1 MLPHAESHAPRPHP
15 DAPQEIVE
23 NFDHYKKLHDSG
35 PHFDPEKLVK
45 HGAAEGVAQGEPV
58 AADETSTI
66 YDLPSR
72 FWDTPALRWS
82 PAEMEAINVC
92 HTHSRSRAARRCWMP
107 NRRSRKRIEER
118 RHERLRAGRAV
129 VVRGAV
135 AA

>member
-1 MLPHAESHAPRPHP
+1 MLRPTLVRLAHTYKPMMRFPDRKAPKESHAPRPHP

-45 HGAAEGVAQGEPV
+45 HGGAEGAAQGEPV

-72 FWDTPALRWS
+72 FWDTPSLRWS
-82 PAEMEAINVC
+82 PAEMEAIN
-92 HTHSRSRAARRCWMP
+92 SGGSSMLDA
-107 NRRSRKRIEER
+107 
-118 RHERLRAGRAV
+118 
-129 VVRGAV
+129 
-135 AA
+135 